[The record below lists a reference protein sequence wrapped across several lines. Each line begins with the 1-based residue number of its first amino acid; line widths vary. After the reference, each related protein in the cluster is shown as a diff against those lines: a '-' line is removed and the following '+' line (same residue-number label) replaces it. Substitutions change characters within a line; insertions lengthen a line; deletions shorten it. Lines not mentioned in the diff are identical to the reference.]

1 MVVVGHQLLE
11 TWTPWPRRRD
21 CKTDQTSVKGPSNSL
36 SAFPRART
44 RTQRQNL
51 IHLLKRHQQLPR
63 RHRLWHAKS
72 GASGF
77 WDLGFLEFVRLSLEI
92 WDFHIWWVWVWRL
105 GFFTLQ
111 FLNWFWF
118 IMYGFHWCYWW
129 NRLNLCVVGSNFPL
143 LFSLLFFSF

>member
-1 MVVVGHQLLE
+1 MVVVSHQLLE

-21 CKTDQTSVKGPSNSL
+21 CKTDQTSVKGPRNSL
-36 SAFPRART
+36 SAFPCAQTT
-44 RTQRQNL
+44 RRRNL

-118 IMYGFHWCYWW
+118 IMYGFHWCCWW
-129 NRLNLCVVGSNFPL
+129 SRLNLCGWFKLSTFVLAVI
-143 LFSLLFFSF
+143 FFF